1 MSQMEWANNPA
12 VRKIDVRKLSV
23 LMALVNQA
31 EGKQISEMIPIIM
44 AANNNLKAM
53 GLAFTKDE
61 VNLIFDILKKGMSP
75 EELESFN
82 RLNSMINP

>member
-61 VNLIFDILKKGMSP
+61 VNLIDILKKDMSP

>member
-1 MSQMEWANNPA
+1 MAQMEWANNPA

-31 EGKQISEMIPIIM
+31 EGKQINEMIPIIM
-44 AANNNLKAM
+44 SANNHLKAM

-61 VNLIFDILKKGMSP
+61 VNLIFDILKKDMSE

>member
-12 VRKIDVRKLSV
+12 IRKIDVRKLSV

-61 VNLIFDILKKGMSP
+61 VNLIFDILKKDMSP

>member
-44 AANNNLKAM
+44 AATNNLKAM

-61 VNLIFDILKKGMSP
+61 VNLIFDILKKDMSP

>member
-53 GLAFTKDE
+53 RLAFTKDE
-61 VNLIFDILKKGMSP
+61 VNLIFDILKKDMSP

>member
-61 VNLIFDILKKGMSP
+61 VNLIFDILKKDMSP